1 MEFIASE
8 VAPESSEEVA
18 EGPDETPAPEVVE
31 APAPEETPEPATE
44 VVEKP
49 APAPKAKKKPASKPK
64 PAETIEPKQITP
76 LDIDLGEEETNIT
89 VGKLDLDL
97 PDIGEMDLLEPVARK
112 RTSRKSVKKDPDEPP
127 AEDLTL
133 F

>member
-1 MEFIASE
+1 
-8 VAPESSEEVA
+8 
-18 EGPDETPAPEVVE
+18 VE

-127 AEDLTL
+127 TEDLTL

>member
-31 APAPEETPEPATE
+31 APAPEETPEPATG

-64 PAETIEPKQITP
+64 PAEAIEPKQITP
-76 LDIDLGEEETNIT
+76 LDIDLSEEETNIT